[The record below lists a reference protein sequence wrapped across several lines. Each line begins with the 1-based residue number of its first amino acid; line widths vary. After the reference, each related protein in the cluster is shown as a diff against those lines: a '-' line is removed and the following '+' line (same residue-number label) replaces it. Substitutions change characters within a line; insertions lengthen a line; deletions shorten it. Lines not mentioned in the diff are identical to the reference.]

1 MKEIRKAPGSVGALS
16 GAETEKAAFGG
27 AAIPCLNNST
37 RGISSQAEKIWNL
50 LPEGEASAVPADALA
65 TLAGYGNTRALR
77 FAVDRLRSKGVPVLA
92 SESGYFK
99 PANGPAGIVEI
110 KRFLRRQDARMASN
124 RRATR
129 LIRARLRGL
138 ETAPLDGQE
147 TIWGGGTD
155 G

>member
-1 MKEIRKAPGSVGALS
+1 M
-16 GAETEKAAFGG
+16 TEKRKPTPTIAASAW
-27 AAIPCLNNST
+27 AAAERSGETISDFNFNTS
-37 RGISSQAEKIWNL
+37 GISSQAGKIWNL
-50 LPEGEASAVPADALA
+50 LPEGEASAVPANDLA
-65 TLAGYGNTRALR
+65 ALAGYGNTRALR

-99 PANGPAGIVEI
+99 PTNGPAGIAEI

-129 LIRARLRGL
+129 LIRARLRVL